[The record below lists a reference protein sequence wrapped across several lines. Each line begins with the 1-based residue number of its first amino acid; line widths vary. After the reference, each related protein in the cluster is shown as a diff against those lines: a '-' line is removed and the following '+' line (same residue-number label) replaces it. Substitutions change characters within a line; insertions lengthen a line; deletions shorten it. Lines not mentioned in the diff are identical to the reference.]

1 MMSSSNLDKY
11 LHRYSDYENYPLYG
25 GETADLDQIV
35 VIPALAEKEALFH
48 TLASLARNGEDELKR
63 SLVLCVINNRPSP
76 LATGEDVRNN
86 RETMMI
92 MKDLIRGERP
102 DPRLAGTDISALA
115 REILARPLSLAFIDA
130 SSTGH
135 ELPPKGGVGHARKIG
150 MDRALTLLG
159 SRNDGG
165 RRIFCLDADTLVEPN
180 YLSSLRNHFERFSPP
195 GAVVAFSHRIP
206 GDRLLAA
213 GICCYE
219 IFLRYYVLGLGW
231 AGSPYA
237 FHTIG
242 STMACTAA
250 AYTAV
255 RGMPC
260 RQAGEDFYFL
270 NKLAKLAPLGDVHD
284 TTVYPS
290 ARPSGRVPFGTGR
303 RMQRFLAGVHNEYL
317 VYDPGVFAI
326 LKAWLEEFARD
337 PGRSGNEL
345 LAGAAAISPPLHSF
359 LEGNE
364 FAAVW
369 ERIRGV
375 NRRHGF
381 LTRQFHGWFDGF
393 KTLKLIHELSAE
405 AFPPIHMFR
414 ALKILFQQMNI
425 PVTGILD
432 DAEFR
437 SLDEQMLILDFLRR
451 GSFSNP

>member
-1 MMSSSNLDKY
+1 MMFSSNLDKY
-11 LHRYSDYENYPLYG
+11 LHRYSVYEGYPLYG
-25 GETADLDQIV
+25 GEMADLDQIV

-48 TLASLARNGEDELKR
+48 TLASLARNREDELKH

-76 LATGEDVRNN
+76 FATTEDVRNN
-86 RETMMI
+86 LETMMI
-92 MKDLIRGERP
+92 MKDMIKGDLS
-102 DPRLAGTDISALA
+102 DNHLAGTNITALA
-115 REILARPLSLAFIDA
+115 QEILARPLRLAFIDA
-130 SSTGH
+130 SSSGR
-135 ELPPKGGVGHARKIG
+135 ELPRKGGVGHARKIG
-150 MDRALTLLG
+150 MDRALTLLDPHCHG
-159 SRNDGG
+159 KKW
-165 RRIFCLDADTLVEPN
+165 IFCLDADTLVEPN
-180 YLSSLRNHFERFSPP
+180 YLSALRNHFERFSPP

-206 GDRLLAA
+206 EDRLLAA

-270 NKLAKLAPLGDVHD
+270 NKLVKIAPLGDIRG

-303 RMQRFLAGVHNEYL
+303 RMQRFLAGAHNEYL

-326 LKAWLEEFARD
+326 LKAWLEEFARE
-337 PGRSGNEL
+337 PGSSGNNL
-345 LAGAAAISPPLHSF
+345 LARAASISPQLHSF
-359 LEGNE
+359 LDRHE

-369 ERIRGV
+369 ERIRSA
-375 NRRHGF
+375 NRRHEY

-393 KTLKLIHELSAE
+393 KTLKLIHELSAD
-405 AFPPIHMFR
+405 AFPPIHMFK
-414 ALKILFQQMNI
+414 ALKILFQQMN
-425 PVTGILD
+425 VTIAGILAD
-432 DAEFR
+432 NECR
-437 SLDEQMLILDFLRR
+437 TLDEQMLILDFLRR
-451 GSFSNP
+451 GSFTDL

>member
-1 MMSSSNLDKY
+1 MFSSNLDKY
-11 LHRYSDYENYPLYG
+11 LHRYSEYESYPLCG
-25 GETADLDQIV
+25 GEIADLDQVV

-48 TLASLARNGEDELKR
+48 TLASLARNGENELKH

-76 LATGEDVRNN
+76 FATTEDIRNN
-86 RETMMI
+86 LETMMI
-92 MKDLIRGERP
+92 MKDMIKGDLP
-102 DPRLAGTDISALA
+102 DHRLADTNITALVQ
-115 REILARPLSLAFIDA
+115 EIKARPLRLAFIDA
-130 SSTGH
+130 SSPGY
-135 ELPPKGGVGHARKIG
+135 ELPRKGGVGHARKIG
-150 MDRALTLLG
+150 MDKALTLLDSHRHG
-159 SRNDGG
+159 KKW
-165 RRIFCLDADTLVEPN
+165 IFCLDADTLVDSN

-206 GDRLLAA
+206 EDRRLAA

-260 RQAGEDFYFL
+260 RQAGEDFYFM
-270 NKLAKLAPLGDVHD
+270 NKLAKIGSLGYIRD

-303 RMQRFLAGVHNEYL
+303 RMLRFLEGAHEENL
-317 VYDPGVFAI
+317 IYDPRVFSV
-326 LKAWLEEFARD
+326 LKAWLEEFAREPD
-337 PGRSGNEL
+337 SSGNDL
-345 LAGAAAISPPLHSF
+345 LARAALISPQLHSF
-359 LEGNE
+359 LDRYE

-369 ERIRGV
+369 ERIRGA
-375 NRRHGF
+375 NCRHEY

-393 KTLKLIHELSAE
+393 KTLKLIHELSAG
-405 AFPPIHMFR
+405 AFPPIHMFK

-425 PVTGILD
+425 PMPGILAD
-432 DAEFR
+432 TECQTI
-437 SLDEQMLILDFLRR
+437 DEQMIILDFLRQ
-451 GSFSNP
+451 GIFTDC